1 MNSAEPQA
9 DTRSTASTTFSQ
21 MLLFRPSQFKEP
33 VAPHLYKKSQ
43 LDFFTPNAETP
54 HHRTLSEA
62 STPVAAKPA
71 HDNNGS
77 RYEQLHRQYAC
88 TKQAYLRQL
97 LTTTTAAQKQSL
109 LQIQKCIK
117 FLYKRARL
125 DVRQLKRVYMVFVKD
140 YYQLTGKIMNQVELK
155 HFEDTFG
162 KYVPLEPELDA

>member
-9 DTRSTASTTFSQ
+9 DARSTASTTFTQ

-43 LDFFTPNAETP
+43 LDFFSPTNTENP
-54 HHRTLSEA
+54 RTLSES
-62 STPVAAKPA
+62 STPLATKPA
-71 HDNNGS
+71 YDGNGS

-109 LQIQKCIK
+109 LQI
-117 FLYKRARL
+117 
-125 DVRQLKRVYMVFVKD
+125 
-140 YYQLTGKIMNQVELK
+140 
-155 HFEDTFG
+155 
-162 KYVPLEPELDA
+162 